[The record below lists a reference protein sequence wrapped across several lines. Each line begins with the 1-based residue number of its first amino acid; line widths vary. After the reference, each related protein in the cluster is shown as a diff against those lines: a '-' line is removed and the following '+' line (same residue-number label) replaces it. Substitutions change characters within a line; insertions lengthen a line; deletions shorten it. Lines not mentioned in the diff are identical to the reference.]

1 MPQRDRPAVDVD
13 PLRLPA
19 QFFAHRQ
26 RLRGEGF
33 VGFDQIDL
41 LQPPAGF
48 LQQRRAAGAGPMPMI
63 AGSTP
68 DEA

>member
-1 MPQRDRPAVDVD
+1 MPQRDRSAVDVD
-13 PLRLPA
+13 PLRIPA

-26 RLRGEGF
+26 RLRGKGF
-33 VGFDQIDL
+33 VSFDQIDL

-48 LQQRRAAGAGPMPMI
+48 LRAARAAGAGPMPMI